1 MSAYTRVGR
10 LIFILLLLSGFPQT
24 GAQTKF
30 SRGVNLTGWFQ
41 VSRARDI
48 QFTMFTEKDIENI
61 KLLGCDVIR
70 LPIDLRDMTSGAPQ
84 FKIDTLLFNFLDSAV
99 TWCEKHEI
107 YIILDNHSNT
117 GTDPA
122 VADTLTKV
130 WGQMASHYKDRS
142 GYVLYEVL
150 NEPHSISTS
159 AWGDIQGKVINSIR
173 TYDIRHTIV
182 VGGSGWNSYNE
193 LQYLP
198 VYADT
203 NLLYTFHFYDPMVF
217 THQGATWVTPSLA
230 PLSGVPF
237 PFNQAEMPVCPS
249 VLKGTWVESDLNNY
263 STLGTPTRIYEL
275 LNNAVTFRSQRKVR
289 IYCGE
294 FGSYMLNSNNDDR
307 CRWYKTVRQYLE
319 NNDIP
324 WTSWDYKG
332 GFGIFTKGSNELF
345 ENDLNVNLLDSMG
358 LNVPPQTPFSIRP
371 DTAGFMLYGDYIGQG
386 INNASY
392 SSGTVDFY
400 CTNLPEAGWF
410 CLNWYGFSQY
420 NAIVFD
426 FVPDKDLSG
435 LVNSGYAL
443 DFMVRGSAPGIKFE
457 MRFRDAKT
465 GTVEHPWRMG
475 TTIDSTSAPWDLK
488 WHHVRVPLT
497 SFTERGA
504 WDNNTWYNPE
514 GKFDW
519 TKVDVFEISTEWTD
533 IIGKDLWLDNIYISN
548 LDTAVVKVNQ
558 AIIINEN
565 PAYGDIK
572 LAAYPNP
579 MKNHTVI
586 TSFLSPE
593 NPVDADVY
601 SITGIKIR
609 TLLKGYISPGP
620 LHIIWDGYGDNGAE
634 AAPGIYFC
642 RIITKSFHG
651 ICKIVKD

>member
-1 MSAYTRVGR
+1 
-10 LIFILLLLSGFPQT
+10 
-24 GAQTKF
+24 
-30 SRGVNLTGWFQ
+30 
-41 VSRARDI
+41 
-48 QFTMFTEKDIENI
+48 
-61 KLLGCDVIR
+61 
-70 LPIDLRDMTSGAPQ
+70 MTDGAPE

-107 YIILDNHSNT
+107 YVILDNHSIT
-117 GTDPA
+117 GTVPA
-122 VADTLTKV
+122 VADTLIKV

-142 GYVLYEVL
+142 GYVLFEVL
-150 NEPHSISTS
+150 NEPHGISTS
-159 AWGDIQGKVINSIR
+159 SWGNIQGQVINAIR
-173 TYDIRHTIV
+173 TYDNRHTIV

-217 THQGATWVTPSLA
+217 THQGATWITPSLA

-237 PFNQAEMPVCPS
+237 PYNQAEMPACPS

-263 STLGTPTRIYEL
+263 SALGTPTWIYEL
-275 LNNAVTFRSQRKVR
+275 INKAVTFRNQRKVR

-294 FGSYMLNSNNDDR
+294 FGVYMLNSNNDDR

-332 GFGIFTKGSNELF
+332 GFGLFTKGSNELF
-345 ENDLNVNLLDSMG
+345 EHDLNVSLLDSMG
-358 LNVPPQTPFSIRP
+358 LNAPPQTPFSIMP
-371 DTAGFMLYGDYIGQG
+371 DTTGFMLYGDYIGQG

-392 SSGTVDFY
+392 SSGAIDFY
-400 CTNLPEAGWF
+400 CTNLPEAGKF

-426 FVPDKDLSG
+426 F
-435 LVNSGYAL
+435 
-443 DFMVRGSAPGIKFE
+443 
-457 MRFRDAKT
+457 
-465 GTVEHPWRMG
+465 
-475 TTIDSTSAPWDLK
+475 APWDLR

-504 WDNNTWYNPE
+504 WDNSTWYNPE

-519 TKVDVFEISTEWTD
+519 TEVDVFEISTEWTG
-533 IIGKDLWLDNIYISN
+533 ILGKDLWFDNLYISN
-548 LDTAVVKVNQ
+548 LDTAVVRVNE
-558 AIIINEN
+558 ASIINEI
-565 PAYGDIK
+565 PAYGNIK
-572 LAAYPNP
+572 LAVFPNP

-586 TSFLSPE
+586 TSVFSPKD
-593 NPVDADVY
+593 PVDADVY

-609 TLLKGYISPGP
+609 TLLKGYISLGP
-620 LHIIWDGYGDNGAE
+620 LHINWDGRSDSGSV
-634 AAPGIYFC
+634 AAPGIYIC
-642 RIITKSFHG
+642 RIVTKSFYG
-651 ICKIVKD
+651 ICKIVKN